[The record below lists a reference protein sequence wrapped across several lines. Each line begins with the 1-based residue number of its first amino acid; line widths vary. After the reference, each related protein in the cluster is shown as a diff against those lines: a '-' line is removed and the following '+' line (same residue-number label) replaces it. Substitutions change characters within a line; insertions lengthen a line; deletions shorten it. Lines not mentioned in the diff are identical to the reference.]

1 MIQLPFDIELMN
13 GKGEPKVFHIRRA
26 TPEDLDK
33 VMELQQTIMDALPAH
48 EKDIYAT
55 YNREE
60 SLDALETDYC
70 YMAEADGGKVAGY
83 SVLIAN
89 TTPVVEKNYGHYFDY
104 DEEHLSRTASL
115 DLTMVPPEYR
125 GHGLQRLFNKI
136 RIGQAIEL
144 GATEGLTSISPSNP
158 YSYNNFLIMNFEIA
172 DRRPLY
178 GGKDRYLL
186 RKEFFKEPDKKPELV
201 PKE

>member
-1 MIQLPFDIELMN
+1 MIKLPFDIELMN
-13 GKGEPKVFHIRRA
+13 GRGEPKVFHIRVA
-26 TPEDLDK
+26 TPEDVDS
-33 VMELQQTIMDALPAH
+33 VMELQQTIVDALPN
-48 EKDIYAT
+48 KDIYAT
-55 YNREE
+55 YGEGE
-60 SLDALETDYC
+60 SLDALENDYC
-70 YMAEADGGKVAGY
+70 YIAETDGGKVAGY

-104 DEEHLSRTASL
+104 DEERLSKTASL
-115 DLTMVPPEYR
+115 DLTMVRPEYR

-144 GATEGLTSISPSNP
+144 GAVEGLTSISPENP
-158 YSYNNFLIMNFEIA
+158 YSYNNFLIMNWEII

-186 RKEFFKEPDKKPELV
+186 HKFFFGKEDE
-201 PKE
+201 

>member
-1 MIQLPFDIELMN
+1 MMKLPFDIVLMN
-13 GKGEPKVFHIRRA
+13 GKGEPSTFHIRRA
-26 TPEDLDK
+26 DADDLDR
-33 VMELQQTIMDALPAH
+33 VMELQQIMVDALPD
-48 EKDIYAT
+48 KDIYAT
-55 YNREE
+55 YTREE

-70 YMAEADGGKVAGY
+70 YIALTEDGETAGY

-115 DLTMVPPEYR
+115 DLTMVAPKYR

-144 GATEGLTSISPSNP
+144 GATEGLTSISPLNP
-158 YSYNNFLIMNFEIA
+158 YSYNNFLIMNFQIA

-186 RKEFFKEPDKKPELV
+186 RKEFFAEAGEANRLEPHKK
-201 PKE
+201 

>member
-13 GKGEPKVFHIRRA
+13 GRGEPTVFHIRRA
-26 TPEDLDK
+26 TADDIDHVIK
-33 VMELQQTIMDALPAH
+33 LQDTIMAGI
-48 EKDIYAT
+48 ENKDIYAT
-55 YNREE
+55 YTREE

-70 YMAEADGGKVAGY
+70 YIAFAPNGDVAGY

-104 DEEHLSRTASL
+104 TPEQLAKTASL
-115 DLTMVPPEYR
+115 DLTMVAPKYR

-144 GATEGLTSISPSNP
+144 GATEGFTSISPDNP
-158 YSYNNFLIMNFEIA
+158 YSYNNFLILNWEIY
-172 DRRPLY
+172 DRRDLY

-186 RKEFFKEPDKKPELV
+186 RKEF
-201 PKE
+201 

>member
-13 GKGEPKVFHIRRA
+13 GRGVPTVFHVRRA
-26 TPEDLDK
+26 TPDDLDY
-33 VMELQQTIMDALPAH
+33 VMELQQAIVDGL
-48 EKDIYAT
+48 ENKDIYAT

-70 YMAEADGGKVAGY
+70 YIAFAENGDVAGY

-89 TTPVVEKNYGHYFDY
+89 TTPVLEKNYGHYFDY

-115 DLTMVPPEYR
+115 DLTMVAPKYR

-136 RIGQAIEL
+136 RIGQAMEL
-144 GATEGLTSISPSNP
+144 GATEGLTSISPDNP
-158 YSYNNFLIMNFEIA
+158 YSYRNFLILNFEII
-172 DRRPLY
+172 DRRDLY

-186 RKEFFKEPDKKPELV
+186 RKEF
-201 PKE
+201 

>member
-1 MIQLPFDIELMN
+1 MINLPFDIELMN
-13 GKGEPKVFHIRRA
+13 GRGIPKRFHIRRA
-26 TPEDLDK
+26 VPGDLDA
-33 VMELQQTIMDALPAH
+33 VMQLQQTIVDALDN
-48 EKDIYAT
+48 KDVYAT
-55 YNREE
+55 YTREE

-70 YMAEADGGKVAGY
+70 YITLTEDGDVAGY

-115 DLTMVPPEYR
+115 DLTMVAPAYR

-144 GATEGLTSISPSNP
+144 GATEGLTSIAPTNP

-172 DRRPLY
+172 DRRKLY

-186 RKEFFKEPDKKPELV
+186 
-201 PKE
+201 

>member
-13 GKGEPKVFHIRRA
+13 GKGVPKTFHIRRA
-26 TPEDLDK
+26 TPDDLDA

-70 YMAEADGGKVAGY
+70 YMALADGGKVAGY

-104 DEEHLSRTASL
+104 DEEHMSRTASL

-158 YSYNNFLIMNFEIA
+158 YSYNNFLIMNFQIA
-172 DRRPLY
+172 DRRELY

-186 RKEFFKEPDKKPELV
+186 RKEFFKEAEKKPNLL
-201 PKE
+201 

>member
-1 MIQLPFDIELMN
+1 MIALPFDIELMN
-13 GKGEPKVFHIRRA
+13 GRGVPTLFHIRRG

-33 VMELQQTIMDALPAH
+33 VMELQDTIMDALDN
-48 EKDIYAT
+48 KDLYAT
-55 YNREE
+55 FSREE

-70 YMAEADGGKVAGY
+70 YFAIAENGDVAGY

-89 TTPVVEKNYGHYFDY
+89 TTPDKNKNYGHYFDY
-104 DEEHLSRTASL
+104 DDEHLSRTASL
-115 DLTMVPPEYR
+115 DLTMVAPEYR

-144 GATEGLTSISPSNP
+144 GATEGLTSISPLNP
-158 YSYNNFLIMNFEIA
+158 YSYNNFLILNFEIV
-172 DRRPLY
+172 DRRELY

-186 RKEFFKEPDKKPELV
+186 RKEF
-201 PKE
+201 